1 MVVDK
6 TFKAVGLAA
15 CLWAVFVM
23 SGGHWVALQSIAW
36 GRMLAHFSQQDSL
49 GAAIA
54 KTFSGKYPCS
64 LCLKVRDGAQQEK
77 QHEDKLPWI
86 KTEKTAGGGLAIELC
101 DRTAR
106 ADSRTRRTTL
116 RPDACTPISSTP
128 LLPRPLAPHSTR
140 CSRSVRARTGPDDI
154 RLTVFSPAV
163 PCGGLCESPR

>member
-86 KTEKTAGGGLAIELC
+86 KTEKLPEAVWQLSCVTAP
-101 DRTAR
+101 RVPTAAHVEQPFVPMLHANFIDSPPTPPPR
-106 ADSRTRRTTL
+106 AS
-116 RPDACTPISSTP
+116 
-128 LLPRPLAPHSTR
+128 
-140 CSRSVRARTGPDDI
+140 
-154 RLTVFSPAV
+154 
-163 PCGGLCESPR
+163 